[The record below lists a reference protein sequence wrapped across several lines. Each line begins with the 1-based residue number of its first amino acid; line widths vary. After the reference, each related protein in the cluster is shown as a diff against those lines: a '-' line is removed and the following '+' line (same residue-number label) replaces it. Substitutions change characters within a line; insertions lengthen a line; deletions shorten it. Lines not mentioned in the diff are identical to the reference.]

1 MLPSWN
7 VSRTALPLLRWL
19 PNHSYYTS
27 SSIGESYLEAECF
40 QLSGISLLESSYL
53 MSHSVPFLSQRFL
66 RFQKCCFKLFL
77 KKLTFFLLWEGK
89 SHGHAMAH
97 CGGQRTRG
105 DVCSL
110 PLAPGAAAFKG
121 SHGFK
126 KLPHR
131 VICSHP

>member
-1 MLPSWN
+1 MTLP
-7 VSRTALPLLRWL
+7 PLRWL

-40 QLSGISLLESSYL
+40 QLSGISLLESSIPN
-53 MSHSVPFLSQRFL
+53 VTQRAFFLSQRYL

-77 KKLTFFLLWEGK
+77 KKPTFFLLWEGK

-126 KLPHR
+126 KLPRR
-131 VICSHP
+131 VICSHH